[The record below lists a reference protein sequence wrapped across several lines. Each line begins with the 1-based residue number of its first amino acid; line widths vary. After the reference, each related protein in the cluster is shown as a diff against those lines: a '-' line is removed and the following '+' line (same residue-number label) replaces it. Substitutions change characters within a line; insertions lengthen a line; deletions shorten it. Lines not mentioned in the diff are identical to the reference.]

1 MNGINPD
8 APQQVTDVAPLSDA
22 QPMPGPVDHS
32 NYDPQV
38 LAHANVTR
46 DVPGQGSEHP
56 AVRAIE
62 QDAAAQTA
70 SPAQP
75 SREYALGSIF
85 TGDQF
90 VIGSC
95 KLSDIQADGSHTIE
109 QGLAYTDLEAAYA
122 DLMVIQQHLLRTLI
136 ATAYKHGQES
146 NATTAPTSPD
156 SQPQAEA
163 KEEIGNGAA

>member
-8 APQQVTDVAPLSDA
+8 APRDVTDIAPPSDA
-22 QPMPGPVDHS
+22 QPMPGPADHS
-32 NYDPQV
+32 NYDPRE

-62 QDAAAQTA
+62 QGATTQTET
-70 SPAQP
+70 PAQP

-95 KLSDIQADGSHTIE
+95 KLADIQADGSHTIE

-122 DLMVIQQHLLRTLI
+122 DLMVIQQHLLRTMI

-146 NATTAPTSPD
+146 NALPSPD
-156 SQPQAEA
+156 SQPQAEEK
-163 KEEIGNGAA
+163 KEVGENVSNG

>member
-56 AVRAIE
+56 AVK
-62 QDAAAQTA
+62 AAAQA
-70 SPAQP
+70 EGQP
-75 SREYALGSIF
+75 QAPQREYALGSIF
-85 TGDQF
+85 TGEKF

-95 KLSDIQADGSHTIE
+95 KLADIQPDGSHTIE

-122 DLMVIQQHLLRTLI
+122 DLMVIQQHLLRTMI

>member
-56 AVRAIE
+56 AVK
-62 QDAAAQTA
+62 AAAQA
-70 SPAQP
+70 EGQP
-75 SREYALGSIF
+75 QAPQREYALGSIF
-85 TGDQF
+85 TGEKF

-95 KLSDIQADGSHTIE
+95 KLADIQPDGSHTIE

-122 DLMVIQQHLLRTLI
+122 DLQVIQQHLLRTMI
-136 ATAYKHGQES
+136 VTAYKKGQES
-146 NATTAPTSPD
+146 NANNTSSSLNGDPD
-156 SQPQAEA
+156 QAEA